1 VLPAFAADGDI
12 TDTKTGTV
20 YQASSYN
27 SNTQAYNT
35 LVNSLIEG
43 TTNQFAYS
51 FGGQQ
56 FGFDSYNTAVTA
68 LLATPGETPAQAKAA
83 AAKTVTP
90 IVTTTIATVSA
101 VNPTIAVGGTT
112 GFTFA
117 NNDGTAATPTGV
129 VYSVTSANASTGFFN
144 GAVFTATAAGSYTIQ
159 AAIGTTNLTT
169 TVTVVGGATSVQL
182 SFPSNSS
189 ALIANSATN
198 QITVKV
204 ADANGNLVSNFNG
217 TLAVSLTNNAVAHH
231 GALNNAFGA
240 AFASGNTINVTNGT
254 GTIYLVSADQ
264 ASTTADVLTVSA
276 LASTNGQSVSS
287 TMSYTPANV
296 TYVAQSASQLKFS
309 PATSTLS
316 NSSAGNS
323 AVLAL
328 SVVDSQAKTVNP
340 LNQTTYITLTLNGP
354 GSFTQLT
361 TGSSTP
367 VTSQT
372 VTAASNGTYSVSVY
386 PVVGQTGTITVSAAS
401 TGLTSASSTVNLVTA
416 GLVSTYAVTSA
427 SGTLNSAGYIS
438 LSSPAS
444 IPAGTPYTVYTVQF
458 TDVNGNPV
466 AAPASDALTITDN
479 SQGLTGTKGTLVY
492 YAYDS
497 TNTSNP
503 FNAGTLLGTSTGG
516 TTSTTFN
523 ATPNGSGKY
532 MFAVFNTTIGAS
544 NPTITVTDSGL
555 GLSKTAGFTYAAGSV
570 AKVNTTSA
578 QTLALSLTPG
588 GSTTV
593 SFQLTD
599 GAGNAV
605 AQSGQNVD
613 VWFSTTQTG
622 VTLGASQLA
631 AASQAAGYQ
640 ATTNAQGIAT
650 VTVNASSTAS
660 GSFVIA
666 ASNLT
671 TGGTTLASPINGNV
685 IALTNAISATGYGTV
700 ASSVFTASTQT
711 SLTTTAGN
719 AVSFGSNSIY
729 GINAIGVP
737 VGSTSDI
744 LQLTVSNKN
753 ILTIGS
759 GWTNASSGL
768 TATTS
773 ALTGGV
779 SLPTITAN
787 LAGTATITITDI
799 SVASQPSV
807 TINVTVTPGAGYT
820 TQFQNNGTTIKSSAP
835 LTLAANTPASLNL
848 MYVDAGGNPVAVT
861 TTPSGI
867 TLALSDG
874 GRGGTFSATSG
885 GSPIYQVKIANGST
899 SATVFYSNPSAGSYS
914 GFSAPTA
921 SITSLASVTG
931 FPSTTTTSSAVYAVS
946 ATVEDQNGNPF
957 AGATVYV
964 RATGHTNV
972 AINGVTTSGT
982 TPVSVKANAS
992 GVISFTYTS
1001 GTAGPATDSIVISA
1015 TSGNSDSA
1023 IGSGTLTS
1031 GSY

>member
-1 VLPAFAADGDI
+1 
-12 TDTKTGTV
+12 
-20 YQASSYN
+20 
-27 SNTQAYNT
+27 
-35 LVNSLIEG
+35 LVNSIISEKN
-43 TTNQFAYS
+43 TNQFAYS

-56 FGFDSYNTAVTA
+56 FGFDSYSTAVTT
-68 LLATPGETPAQAKAA
+68 LLATPGETAAQAKAA

-90 IVTTTIATVSA
+90 IVTTTLATVSA
-101 VNPTIAVGGTT
+101 VNSTVAVGGTT

-117 NNDGTAATPTGV
+117 NSDGTVATPTGV

-144 GAVFTATAAGSYTIQ
+144 SGVFTATAAGSYTIQ
-159 AAIGTTNLTT
+159 AAVGTTNLTT
-169 TVTVVGGATSVQL
+169 TVTVVGGAASVQL
-182 SFPSNSS
+182 SFPGSS
-189 ALIANSATN
+189 TALIANGASNSISA
-198 QITVKV
+198 KV
-204 ADANGNLVSNFNG
+204 LDSNGNLVSNFNG
-217 TLAVSLTNNAVAHH
+217 TLNVALTVNGSSNA
-231 GALNNAFGA
+231 ALKNAYGGTF
-240 AFASGNTINVTNGT
+240 SNPITITNGV
-254 GTIYLVSADQ
+254 GTIYLQ
-264 ASTTADVLTVSA
+264 ASSTTSTSTPDVLTVSA
-276 LASTNGQSVSS
+276 LTSTNGQSVSS
-287 TMSYTPANV
+287 TMSYAPANV
-296 TYVAQSASQLKFS
+296 TYIAQSATQLKFS
-309 PATSTLS
+309 PTTSTLP
-316 NSSAGNS
+316 NNSAGNS
-323 AVLAL
+323 ATLTLNVA
-328 SVVDSQAKTVNP
+328 DSQAKTVNP

-416 GLVSTYAVTSA
+416 GLVSTYTVTPA
-427 SGTLNSAGYIS
+427 SGTLNSTSAGTINNT
-438 LSSPAS
+438 S

-466 AAPASDALTITDN
+466 AAPANDALTITDN

-497 TNTSNP
+497 TSTTDP
-503 FNAGTLLGTSTGG
+503 FNANNLLGTSTGG
-516 TTSTTFN
+516 STSATFN

-555 GLSKTAGFTYAAGSV
+555 GLSKTAGYTYVAGSA
-570 AKVNTTSA
+570 AKVSTTSA
-578 QTLALSLTPG
+578 QTLALSLTPS

-599 GAGNAV
+599 AAGNAV

-613 VWFSTTQTG
+613 VWFSTPLTG

-631 AASQAAGYQ
+631 AATQAAGYQ
-640 ATTNAQGIAT
+640 ASTNAQGIAT

-671 TGGTTLASPINGNV
+671 TGGTTLANPINGGV
-685 IALTNAISATGYGTV
+685 ISLTNAISNTGYGTV
-700 ASSVFTASTQT
+700 SSNVFTASTQT
-711 SLTTTAGN
+711 SLSTTAGT
-719 AVSFGSNSIY
+719 AVNFGSNQIW
-729 GINAIGVP
+729 GLNAIGVP
-737 VGSTSDI
+737 VGITSDI

-768 TATTS
+768 TATTTAS
-773 ALTGGV
+773 TSGV

-787 LAGTATITITDI
+787 LSGTATIKITDI

-820 TQFQNNGTTIKSSAP
+820 TQFQNNGATIKSSAP

-885 GSPIYQVKIANGST
+885 GSPIYQVNIANGAT

-931 FPSTTTTSSAVYAVS
+931 FPSASTTSSAVYTVS

-957 AGATVYV
+957 AGAKVYV
-964 RATGHTNV
+964 SSSNSGA
-972 AINGVTTSGT
+972 AINGTSA
-982 TPVSVKANAS
+982 TPVSIKANAS
-992 GVISFTYTS
+992 GVITFTYR
-1001 GTAGPATDSIVISA
+1001 TAGTGTGPDTVTVSA
-1015 TSGNSDSA
+1015 TSGGSA
-1023 IGSGTLTS
+1023 ITSGTLIS
-1031 GSY
+1031 ASY